1 MSDLTKPE
9 TDTVFDWLRQYRER
23 KARNHRLQRVL
34 KECLKEMQASV
45 MFGDTKAHKDLIAR
59 IRVELEVQP

>member
-9 TDTVFDWLRQYRER
+9 ADTVFDWLQQYRKR
-23 KARNHRLQRVL
+23 KERNHRLQRLL

-45 MFGDTKAHKDLIAR
+45 MFGDTKSHKDLIAR